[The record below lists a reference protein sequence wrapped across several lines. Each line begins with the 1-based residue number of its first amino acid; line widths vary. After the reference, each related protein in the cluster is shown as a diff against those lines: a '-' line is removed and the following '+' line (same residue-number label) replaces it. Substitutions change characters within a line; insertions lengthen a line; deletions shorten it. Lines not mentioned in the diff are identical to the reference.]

1 MYCPGIVVSNP
12 PRSAGFGVRSMTST
26 LRRVLVSSPAVHGD
40 FAAAGWR
47 KPDPLLLQRQHEAFC
62 ELLDGL
68 GCEVVVAS
76 EPEGLVD
83 AVFPYDPVFITG
95 AGSIVLQMAKP
106 QRQGEPERLAAACE
120 AAGVPIAAHLSGAAR
135 ADGGDLFWL
144 DEDTLAAGRG
154 YRTNAAAHAQLT
166 EILAREGATLERCDL
181 PHDRGAGHVLHLLS
195 VVSPVADNL
204 AVVFEPLAPVPL
216 LELLDERGIRR
227 VPIDADEYE
236 TMGCNVLA
244 VRPGVVVVADGNPN
258 TRRALEAVGVEVHE
272 YAASEL
278 SKGDGGPTCLTRPL
292 LRQA

>member
-1 MYCPGIVVSNP
+1 
-12 PRSAGFGVRSMTST
+12 MTAT
-26 LRRVLVSSPAVHGD
+26 LRRVLVSAPALTGD

-47 KPDPLLLQRQHEAFC
+47 EPDPVLLQRQHDDFC

-68 GCEVVVAS
+68 GCEVVVA
-76 EPEGLVD
+76 PAPDGLVD
-83 AVFPYDPVFITG
+83 AVFPYDPVFITR

-106 QRQGEPERLAAACE
+106 QRQGEADRLAAACE
-120 AAGVPIAAHLSGAAR
+120 MAGVPIAGRLSGAAR
-135 ADGGDLFWL
+135 ADGGDLFWV
-144 DEDTLAAGRG
+144 DEHTLAAGRG
-154 YRTNAAAHAQLT
+154 YRTNGEAHRQLAD
-166 EILAREGATLERCDL
+166 ILAREGATLERCDL

-195 VVSPVADNL
+195 VVSPVTDNL

-227 VPIDADEYE
+227 VPIDPDEYE
-236 TMGCNVLA
+236 TIGCNVLA
-244 VRPGVVVVADGNPN
+244 IRPGVVVVADGNPK
-258 TRRALEAVGVEVHE
+258 TRRALEAVGVEVHA

>member
-1 MYCPGIVVSNP
+1 
-12 PRSAGFGVRSMTST
+12 MTAT
-26 LRRVLVSSPAVHGD
+26 LRRVLVSAPALHGD

-47 KPDPLLLQRQHEAFC
+47 RPDPVLLQRQHEAFC
-62 ELLDGL
+62 ELLDEL
-68 GCEVVVAS
+68 GCEVIVAPP
-76 EPEGLVD
+76 PEGLVD
-83 AVFPYDPVFITG
+83 AVFTYDPVFVTR

-120 AAGVPIAAHLSGAAR
+120 LAGVPVAGRLSGAAR
-135 ADGGDLFWL
+135 ADGGDLFWV
-144 DEDTLAAGRG
+144 DDGTLAAGRG
-154 YRTNAAAHAQLT
+154 YRTNAEAHRQLADL
-166 EILAREGATLERCDL
+166 LAHEGATLERCDL

-204 AVVFEPLAPVPL
+204 AVVFEPLAPVSL

-236 TMGCNVLA
+236 TIGCNVLA

>member
-1 MYCPGIVVSNP
+1 
-12 PRSAGFGVRSMTST
+12 MTAT
-26 LRRVLVSSPAVHGD
+26 LRRVLVSAPALEGD

-47 KPDPLLLQRQHEAFC
+47 SPDAPLLQRQHETFC
-62 ELLDGL
+62 ELLDAL

-76 EPEGLVD
+76 APDGLVD
-83 AVFPYDPVFITG
+83 AVFAYDPVFVTG

-106 QRQGEPERLAAACE
+106 QRRGEEERLAAACS
-120 AAGVPIAAHLSGAAR
+120 AAGVPITGRLSGNAR
-135 ADGGDLFWL
+135 ADGGDLFWV
-144 DEDTLAAGRG
+144 DDHTLAAGRG
-154 YRTNAAAHAQLT
+154 YRTNAEAHRQIAA
-166 EILAREGATLERCDL
+166 ILEREGATIERCDL

-227 VPIDADEYE
+227 VPIDPDEYE
-236 TMGCNVLA
+236 TIGCNVLA

-292 LRQA
+292 LRQG